1 MGFERVSVLACF
13 AAQIWG
19 VMLYSSMLVAGLR
32 SVGSGFGDLAFTGIF
47 AITALLIV
55 FTWLVARR
63 SLMLMLDLASGI
75 PRDVD
80 RLREE
85 GEYRFLLR
93 FATALFALNLFLISA
108 NMLIR
113 FGALG
118 TP

>member
-1 MGFERVSVLACF
+1 MGFERVTVFACF
-13 AAQIWG
+13 TAQIWG
-19 VMLYSSMLVAGLR
+19 VVLYSTMFVAGLR
-32 SVGSGFGDLAFTGIF
+32 GVGSGFGDFAFTGVF
-47 AITALLIV
+47 AITALLLI

-63 SLMLMLDLASGI
+63 SLALMLDLASGI

-80 RLREE
+80 RVREE
-85 GEYRFLLR
+85 GEYLFLIR
-93 FATALFALNLFLISA
+93 FATMLFVVNVFLISA